1 MGKRNI
7 RNASVS
13 GLGVAQP
20 IDGEKVLAGGSLGA
34 VRFVDVR
41 MMLIAGSLG
50 VVQSTDGEG
59 CVGVG
64 RLDNGRGG
72 PIGFD
77 WIRLEFGLNLF

>member
-34 VRFVDVR
+34 VRFVDAGRCVTV
-41 MMLIAGSLG
+41 GSLG
-50 VVQSTDGEG
+50 VAQATDGEG

-77 WIRLEFGLNLF
+77 LNSA